1 MDNINIKEEK
11 NEVLDFDPLSLI
23 ENNISD
29 IICIHNP
36 DGCYRYV
43 TGAIEKILGYTSE
56 TLKGTSSYDYFH
68 PDDIEGVRHY
78 HAQALAGRTG
88 ETRIEYRFRKKDGS
102 YCWLQTQ
109 TTPVFDSEG
118 IVTKLLTVSRDISD
132 RKLAEQSLQESE
144 IRIREFAEAVPDY
157 SFIFDED
164 GLYIE
169 VFGNENLLSKPKEQ
183 YQGSSIY
190 QILQEEDATFVLD
203 EVQQAILSGEKRS
216 CIREIRMGLEKR
228 FISGHAVPLNYEV
241 NGKKTVAI
249 IATDITEQRRMER
262 MLQVTYELR
271 RRSDFI
277 NDILSGRASDE
288 NITYLSS
295 KIGFDL
301 NVPIFACMFLS
312 NKIHF
317 NQVDLQGEKLNSV
330 QKSKDAMIDALRDI
344 PNSVAWDCREGI
356 GVLCQTKFD
365 ADEWIYNK
373 QLASH
378 IRETLLKHDAS
389 IVVSV
394 GVSDVHTGIQ
404 GLKNSWRQGTNA
416 AIAARCQV
424 IEGMDIVHY
433 REAGI
438 FQFIPELLGKDAAKE
453 YIERNIGKLI
463 AYDRE
468 KKMNYVS
475 TLEELLR
482 GSSVRETADKQFLHP
497 KTVVFRQKRIE
508 KILNVN
514 LGASH
519 TRLALGVA
527 IQLHKIN
534 NI

>member
-1 MDNINIKEEK
+1 MSNIKKKEEII
-11 NEVLDFDPLSLI
+11 DFDPLSLI

-43 TGAIEKILGYTSE
+43 TGAIEAILGYTPEELQS
-56 TLKGTSSYDYFH
+56 TLPYEYLH
-68 PDDIEGVRHY
+68 PEDIEGVRHSRT
-78 HAQALAGRTG
+78 QALAGRPG

-102 YCWLQTQ
+102 YCWIQTQ
-109 TTPVFDSEG
+109 TTPMLDTDG
-118 IVTKLLTVSRDISD
+118 LVTKLLTVSRDIND

-144 IRIREFAEAVPDY
+144 TRIREFAEAVPDY

-164 GLYIE
+164 GQYIE
-169 VFGNENLLSKPKEQ
+169 VFGNGSLLSKPKEQ
-183 YQGSSIY
+183 YRGSSIY
-190 QILQEEDATFVLD
+190 QILQKEDADFVLN
-203 EVQQAILSGEKRS
+203 EVRQAIALREKRS
-216 CIREIRMGLEKR
+216 CIREIKMGLEKR
-228 FISGHAVPLNYEV
+228 FISGHAVPLNYKV
-241 NGKKTVAI
+241 DGKKTVAI

-277 NDILSGRASDE
+277 NDILSGRGSKDE
-288 NITYLSS
+288 NIAYLSS

-301 NVPIFACMFLS
+301 NVPIFACTFLS
-312 NKIHF
+312 DKFDF
-317 NQVDLQGEKLNSV
+317 NQGDSQGETLNSV
-330 QKSKDAMIDALRDI
+330 QKCKDAMIDTLRDI

-356 GVLCQTKFD
+356 GVLCQATFD
-365 ADEWIYNK
+365 ADEWVHSTK
-373 QLASH
+373 VAAL
-378 IRETLLKHDAS
+378 IRGNLLEYDTS
-389 IVVSV
+389 ISV

-404 GLKNSWRQGTNA
+404 GLKSSCRQAISA

-424 IEGMDIVHY
+424 MDGTNIVHY

-438 FQFIPELLGKDAAKE
+438 FQFIPELFGKEAAKE

-468 KKMNYVS
+468 KKMNYLL

-482 GSSVRETADKQFLHP
+482 GSSVRETADKEFLHP
-497 KTVVFRQKRIE
+497 KTVVFRQKRIG
-508 KILNVN
+508 KILNVD

-519 TRLALGVA
+519 TRLALAVA
-527 IQLHKIN
+527 IQLHKMNRI
-534 NI
+534 